1 MERKLDVKKIV
12 LIGLITAVVFVSN
25 YVQVPL
31 NFGGITRLHV
41 ANGFCIL
48 AGFLLGPV
56 FGGLSA
62 GLGSFLFDL
71 TNPLY
76 IPSAPFTFVFKF
88 IMGFVAGK
96 ISWIGNA
103 KGYSYKKNLIGA
115 VTGAFI
121 YVILYLSKGYITDTF
136 VKGLPVAGALA
147 NLVKKGFV
155 SSVNAM
161 FAVIIANILINFL
174 NPMINK
180 KEN

>member
-1 MERKLDVKKIV
+1 MEKKLDVKKIV
-12 LIGLITAVVFVSN
+12 LIGLLTAVVFVSN
-25 YVQVPL
+25 YIQIPL

-48 AGFLLGPV
+48 AGFLLGGF

-76 IPSAPFTFVFKF
+76 VATAPITFIFKF
-88 IMGFVAGK
+88 IMGFIAGK
-96 ISWIGNA
+96 ISWLGNA
-103 KGYSYKKNLIGA
+103 KGYSYKKNLIA
-115 VTGAFI
+115 SILGAFI
-121 YVILYLSKGYITDTF
+121 YVLLYLSKGYMTDIY

-147 NLVKKGFV
+147 NVLKKGFV
-155 SSVNAM
+155 SSVNAI
-161 FAVIIANILINFL
+161 FAVIIANILISFL

-180 KEN
+180 REN